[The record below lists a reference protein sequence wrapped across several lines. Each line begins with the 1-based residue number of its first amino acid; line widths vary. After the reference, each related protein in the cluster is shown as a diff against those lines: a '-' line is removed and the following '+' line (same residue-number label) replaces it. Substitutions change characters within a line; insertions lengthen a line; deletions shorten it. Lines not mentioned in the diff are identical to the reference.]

1 MEMSYAPAHT
11 AYRSASVQTATPE
24 RLLIMLYDGLIRLM
38 KTAQS
43 AIVAGDVPEAHKNL
57 IKSQD
62 IVIELKSTLKME
74 YEISHALAALYD
86 YFLRRLQEANVS
98 KTPEPLEDILPR
110 VEELREAWVQAAVI
124 VRSESAN
131 SQSQQAT

>member
-1 MEMSYAPAHT
+1 MSYAPAHT

-24 RLLIMLYDGLIRLM
+24 RLLIMLYDGLIRFVRL
-38 KTAQS
+38 AQS
-43 AIVAGDVPEAHKNL
+43 AIVSDDVPEAHKNL

-62 IVIELKSTLKME
+62 IVLELKSTLKME

-86 YFLRRLQEANVS
+86 YFLKKLREANVS
-98 KTPEPLEDILPR
+98 KMVEPLEEILPR

-124 VRSESAN
+124 VRSDRVN
-131 SQSQQAT
+131 D